1 MRQVII
7 LDNGTKIEIDGN
19 DAKFIGIDGSVL
31 YDSTVA
37 SYSKPTL
44 TVPYF
49 FLMGAPERKKVAEW
63 FNEVNYKV
71 GKEKQ
76 KQREFLDR
84 VGCAL
89 CLVKHDYY
97 IATLEPSFDD
107 KRVKILYKEGEPVAT
122 GIAFAEWKNKAMNF
136 YSDGEWHSELA
147 LLEEGDLFKAYR
159 IAMGYWTIEYVCDDS
174 SSAGNYWSA
183 PDATLDF
190 EVSGAREVGGF
201 RDGIGNTRE
210 IYQSQFGFTI
220 VGGAYNIDSCNYSV
234 ADVFYLEDINYVN
247 FYACG
252 VLVIKG
258 STVNSK

>member
-1 MRQVII
+1 MKQVII

-19 DAKFIGIDGSVL
+19 NAKFIGADGSVL
-31 YDSTVA
+31 YDSTA
-37 SYSKPTL
+37 ISYSKPAL

-49 FLMGAPERKKVAEW
+49 FLMGAPERNKVAEW
-63 FNEVNYKV
+63 FNEVNFKV
-71 GKEKQ
+71 GKEKE
-76 KQREFLDR
+76 KQRKFLDR

-97 IATLEPSFDD
+97 IATLEPSFD
-107 KRVKILYKEGEPVAT
+107 KHGNILYKEGELVAT
-122 GIAFAEWKNKAMNF
+122 GISFAEWKNKAMNF

-174 SSAGNYWSA
+174 TSAGNYCYA
-183 PDATLDF
+183 PNAALDF

-201 RDGIGNTRE
+201 RDGVGNTYE
-210 IYQSQFGFTI
+210 IYQSRFGIAI
-220 VGGAYNIDSCNYSV
+220 VGGSYDMESLDYPV
-234 ADVFYLEDINYVN
+234 ADVFHIEDINYVN

-258 STVNSK
+258 GTVGSK